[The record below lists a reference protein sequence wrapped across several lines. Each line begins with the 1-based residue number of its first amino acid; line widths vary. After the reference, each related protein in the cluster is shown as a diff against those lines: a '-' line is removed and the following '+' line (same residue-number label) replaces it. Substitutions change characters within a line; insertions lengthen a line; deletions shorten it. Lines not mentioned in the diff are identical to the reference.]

1 MADRTV
7 RRSGRFLGWAAAVL
21 LLTVIWVMLWGSL
34 SPLVVLGGLAL
45 GVLLVATVPQPAM
58 PLGAGARPGRL
69 LAALGWV
76 AVDIA
81 RSTVTVAWAALWTGR
96 DTRSELIVVRAPGAS
111 AEILVVASSMIT
123 ISPGTMVVEIDSDR
137 GELLVH
143 TLPVTDLEQS
153 RAELQRTTTR
163 LVQALQG
170 GGPR

>member
-1 MADRTV
+1 MADRAA
-7 RRSGRFLGWAAAVL
+7 RRPGRFIGWAAAVL
-21 LLTVIWVMLWGSL
+21 LLAVIWVMLWGSL
-34 SPLVVLGGLAL
+34 SPLVVLGGLGL

-76 AVDIA
+76 ALDIA

-96 DTRSELIVVRAPGAS
+96 ATRSELIVVHAPGAS
-111 AEILVVASSMIT
+111 AEVLVVTSSMIT
-123 ISPGTMVVEIDSDR
+123 ISPGTMVVEIDAER

-143 TLPVTDLEQS
+143 TLPVTDVEQS
-153 RAELQRTTTR
+153 RVELQRMTTR

-170 GGPR
+170 GDPR